1 MKLIWKLLRQHI
13 SIPQFAGFFFA
24 NLFGMLIVL
33 LGIQFY
39 NDVVPMFTQGD
50 SFLKNDYLILSRKV
64 GAASTLTGGDC
75 GFTQADVDDLAAQP
89 FCKSIG
95 AFTASR
101 YKVYAHMGVQ
111 GSTPFSTDLF
121 FESVPDK
128 FVDGTGEEWHYTL
141 GERTVPIILPR
152 TYLTMYNFGFAQS
165 RNLPKISEGVM
176 GMIEMTLFIHHNGE
190 NERFEGKVIGFSSRL
205 NTILVPETFLNW
217 SNEQFAQNEEELPSR
232 LIMEV
237 ENPADDAIMRYLQA
251 HNYETEEDKLDA
263 GKTTYFL
270 KMVTGLVMGVGVLI
284 SVLSFYILM
293 LSIYLLVQKNTQ
305 KLQNLLLIGY
315 SPVRVSLPYQI
326 LTVGLNVLVF
336 VLAILGVLYLRSYYM
351 GMLLLLFPQMDE
363 GSILPTVLCGVVILC
378 FVSIINI
385 VAVYRKV
392 MSVRRKK

>member
-1 MKLIWKLLRQHI
+1 
-13 SIPQFAGFFFA
+13 
-24 NLFGMLIVL
+24 
-33 LGIQFY
+33 
-39 NDVVPMFTQGD
+39 
-50 SFLKNDYLILSRKV
+50 
-64 GAASTLTGGDC
+64 
-75 GFTQADVDDLAAQP
+75 
-89 FCKSIG
+89 
-95 AFTASR
+95 
-101 YKVYAHMGVQ
+101 
-111 GSTPFSTDLF
+111 LF
-121 FESVPDK
+121 FESVPDN
-128 FVDGTGEEWHYTL
+128 FVDGTGEEWHYTP
-141 GERTVPIILPR
+141 GERMVPIILPR

-176 GMIEMTLFIHHNGE
+176 GMIDMTLFIHHNGE
-190 NERFEGKVIGFSSRL
+190 SERFEGKVIGFSSRL

-217 SNEQFAQNEEELPSR
+217 SNEQYAQNEEELPSR
-232 LIMEV
+232 VIMEV

-315 SPVRVSLPYQI
+315 SPVRVSLPYQM
-326 LTVGLNVLVF
+326 LTVGLNILVF

-363 GSILPTVLCGVVILC
+363 GSIMPTVLCGVAILC